1 MTEVYNSNLTTRLID
16 PVFEKAKFRSEYR
29 LQPNTLYLPNLR
41 LLNSGISSDTTTEL
55 NTLVGTYGCIKS
67 IQLFDGNQLL
77 DQMLSASILNAFKNV
92 NNPNDQNISVNR
104 YLKGVSLG
112 YSVIGNDE
120 IDPATGETI
129 PSGLKLETQN
139 EAVDTSDDKSWIA
152 LNHLLPFLRSSVTL
166 PTNVYSHL
174 RLVVNWKNASELQDM
189 VGKATG
195 ARAFVLSTYENTI
208 LVADEMN
215 DSDTKNQLMSNY
227 EGVRYRPVEHDSV
240 NIPKVTP
247 ATDEV
252 SVQENNFMVKGFN
265 GKRLNRLV
273 MVNTPLQ
280 KDTWANLGTNTN
292 LTNYTNQGSVSQYKP
307 QIQVRVN
314 GANKL
319 ARNGLTGYNKRLGA
333 LVDAYGECNIAVNQN
348 VPALKEGANYID
360 EEDVPEGQLDYTGL
374 RVDEDIQELIV
385 DYNRS
390 AVFNDPTTSQNLT
403 LNLFGE
409 VNKQVVMRNDG
420 RYNIIYS

>member
-41 LLNSGISSDTTTEL
+41 LLNSGISSSTATKV

-67 IQLFDGNQLL
+67 IQLYDGNQLL
-77 DQMLSASILNAFKNV
+77 DQMLEASILNAFKNF

-104 YLKGVSLG
+104 ELKSIQLG
-112 YSVIGNDE
+112 YSVIGDNE
-120 IDPATGETI
+120 IESTGDLDPDGM
-129 PSGLKLETQN
+129 KLETQN
-139 EAVDTSDDKSWIA
+139 PTTGTSNDQSWIA
-152 LNHLLPFLRSSVTL
+152 LNQLLPFLRSSITL

-189 VGKATG
+189 VGAEAG
-195 ARAFVLSTYENTI
+195 ARAYTLSTYENTI

-215 DSDTKNQLMSNY
+215 DSDIKNQLMGNY
-227 EGVRYRPVEHDSV
+227 QGVAYRPVEHDSV
-240 NIPKVTP
+240 NIPAIV
-247 ATDEV
+247 AGTDQVVE
-252 SVQENNFMVKGFN
+252 QENNFMVKGFN
-265 GKRLNRLV
+265 GKRLNRMV
-273 MVNTPLQ
+273 MVNTPNQ
-280 KDTWANLGTNTN
+280 RDTWVNSGTSSNKQD
-292 LTNYTNQGSVSQYKP
+292 YTNQGSVSQYKP

-319 ARNGLTGYNKRLGA
+319 ARNGFTGYNKRLGA
-333 LVDAYGECNIAVNQN
+333 LVDAYGECNVAVNQN
-348 VPALKEGANYID
+348 VPNLQEGANYIKTS
-360 EEDVPEGQLDYTGL
+360 DVPSGQLDYTGL
-374 RVDEDIQELIV
+374 RVDEDVSELIV
-385 DYNRS
+385 DYTRS
-390 AVFNDPTTSQNLT
+390 GVYNDPSTTQNLT

-420 RYNIIYS
+420 RYNVIYS